1 MKRALGWGL
10 LALTLLAGCVPEQ
23 QVQTGGQCVPK
34 PAFQAPPV
42 NPCADSERVRL
53 TIVGDV
59 LLHWPIQQTGYK
71 YGFRKM
77 WAQADPYLAW
87 GDLTVGNMEGPIAPG
102 VNQSGRQVGDPG
114 PVYGTG
120 VYTGFPMFNYHPQIL
135 KELKASGFDLMTTAN
150 NHAMDRGSLG
160 ADLTL
165 REMAKAGLGAVG
177 TIRSGAARRFA
188 VRRGTA
194 LGTVSF
200 IGCSFSTNG
209 NPDPKRQVLLC
220 YGNRSEL
227 LSLVRQEAADPS
239 VAAVIVLPHWGQEYS
254 STPDTQQ
261 VALARDLAAAGGNGD
276 RGHPPP
282 RGAAVSPVEHGAR
295 AGGAGGLFHR
305 ELHRD
310 ADRNA
315 LARGGDGTAGNVQG
329 TGWQG
334 VNREPAGLDCRA
346 DVLHQNQILD
356 GDCSGRGHRGQGVAL
371 SPPVQNRTGVFST
384 ATGVSLG
391 RVFYGST
398 P

>member
-1 MKRALGWGL
+1 MLRTLGRGLMALM
-10 LALTLLAGCVPEQ
+10 LLAGCVPEQ

-59 LLHWPIQQTGYK
+59 LLHWPIQQTGYR

-87 GDLTVGNMEGPIAPG
+87 GDLTIGNMEGPVAPG
-102 VNQSGRQVGDPG
+102 VDQSGRQVGDPG

-160 ADLTL
+160 ADMTL
-165 REMAKAGLGAVG
+165 REMSKAGLGAVG

-227 LSLVRQEAADPS
+227 LSLVRREAADPS

-261 VALARDLAAAGGNGD
+261 VALARDLAAAGATAIVGTHPHAVQPFRLLNTGRGQVVPVVYSTGNFIAMQTEM
-276 RGHPPP
+276 PSIV
-282 RGAAVSPVEHGAR
+282 GAI
-295 AGGAGGLFHR
+295 
-305 ELHRD
+305 
-310 ADRNA
+310 A
-315 LARGGDGTAGNVQG
+315 LLEMCKAPNGKVLT
-329 TGWQG
+329 
-334 VNREPAGLDCRA
+334 VNRLGWIAEQMHFTKTKYWMEIA
-346 DVLHQNQILD
+346 
-356 GDCSGRGHRGQGVAL
+356 
-371 SPPVQNRTGVFST
+371 PVG
-384 ATGVSLG
+384 ATGDKGLPYRHLSKIAPG
-391 RVFYGST
+391 FSAQPQACR
-398 P
+398 

>member
-1 MKRALGWGL
+1 MKPALGWGL

-87 GDLTVGNMEGPIAPG
+87 GDLTIGNMEGPVAPG
-102 VNQSGRQVGDPG
+102 VDQSGRQVGGPG

-120 VYTGFPMFNYHPQIL
+120 VYTGFPIFNYHPQIL

-165 REMAKAGLGAVG
+165 REMAKAGLVAVG
-177 TIRSGAARRFA
+177 TIRSGAPRRFA

-200 IGCSFSTNG
+200 IACSFSTNG

-227 LSLVRQEAADPS
+227 LSLVRREATDPS

-261 VALARDLAAAGGNGD
+261 VALARDLTAAGATAIVGTHPHAVQPFRLLNTGRGQVVPVVYSTGNFIAMQTKMPS
-276 RGHPPP
+276 RV
-282 RGAAVSPVEHGAR
+282 GAMALLEMCKAPDGK
-295 AGGAGGLFHR
+295 GL
-305 ELHRD
+305 
-310 ADRNA
+310 
-315 LARGGDGTAGNVQG
+315 T
-329 TGWQG
+329 
-334 VNREPAGLDCRA
+334 VNRLGWIAEQMYFTKTKYWMEIA
-346 DVLHQNQILD
+346 
-356 GDCSGRGHRGQGVAL
+356 
-371 SPPVQNRTGVFST
+371 PVG
-384 ATGVSLG
+384 ATGDKGVPYRHLSKIASG
-391 RVFYGST
+391 FSAQPQAYR
-398 P
+398 

>member
-23 QVQTGGQCVPK
+23 QVQTGGQCVPE

-42 NPCADSERVRL
+42 NPCADAERVRL

-87 GDLTVGNMEGPIAPG
+87 GDLTIGNMEGPVAPG
-102 VNQSGRQVGDPG
+102 VDQSGRQVGDPG

-120 VYTGFPMFNYHPQIL
+120 VYTGFPMFNYHPRIL

-150 NHAMDRGSLG
+150 NHAMDRGTLG

-177 TIRSGAARRFA
+177 TIRSGAARQFA

-227 LSLVRQEAADPS
+227 LSLVRREAADPS
-239 VAAVIVLPHWGQEYS
+239 VAGVIVLPHWGQEYS

-261 VALARDLAAAGGNGD
+261 VALARDLAAAGATAIVGTHPHAVQPFRLLNTGRGQVVPVVYSTGNFIAMQTEMPS
-276 RGHPPP
+276 RV
-282 RGAAVSPVEHGAR
+282 GAMALLEMCR
-295 AGGAGGLFHR
+295 APGGKGL
-305 ELHRD
+305 
-310 ADRNA
+310 
-315 LARGGDGTAGNVQG
+315 T
-329 TGWQG
+329 
-334 VNREPAGLDCRA
+334 VNRLGWIAEQMYFTKTRYWMEIAP
-346 DVLHQNQILD
+346 
-356 GDCSGRGHRGQGVAL
+356 
-371 SPPVQNRTGVFST
+371 TGVTGDKGLPYRHLSKIAPGFS
-384 ATGVSLG
+384 AQPQAC
-391 RVFYGST
+391 R
-398 P
+398 

>member
-23 QVQTGGQCVPK
+23 QVQTGGQCVPE

-42 NPCADSERVRL
+42 NPCADAERVRL

-59 LLHWPIQQTGYK
+59 LLHWPIQQTGYR

-87 GDLTVGNMEGPIAPG
+87 GDLTIGNMEGPVAPG
-102 VNQSGRQVGDPG
+102 VDQSGRQVGDPG

-177 TIRSGAARRFA
+177 TIRSGAARQFA

-227 LSLVRQEAADPS
+227 LSLVRREAADPS
-239 VAAVIVLPHWGQEYS
+239 VAAVIILPHWGQEYS

-261 VALARDLAAAGGNGD
+261 VALARDLAAAGATAIVGTHPHAVQPFRLLNTGRGQVVPVVYSTGNFIAMQTEMPSRVGAMALLEMCRAPDGNG
-276 RGHPPP
+276 
-282 RGAAVSPVEHGAR
+282 
-295 AGGAGGLFHR
+295 L
-305 ELHRD
+305 
-310 ADRNA
+310 
-315 LARGGDGTAGNVQG
+315 T
-329 TGWQG
+329 
-334 VNREPAGLDCRA
+334 VNRLGWIAEQMYFTKTRYWMEIAP
-346 DVLHQNQILD
+346 
-356 GDCSGRGHRGQGVAL
+356 
-371 SPPVQNRTGVFST
+371 TGVTGDKGLPYRHLSKIAPGFS
-384 ATGVSLG
+384 AQPQAC
-391 RVFYGST
+391 R
-398 P
+398 

>member
-23 QVQTGGQCVPK
+23 QVQTGGQCVPE

-42 NPCADSERVRL
+42 NPCADAERVRL

-59 LLHWPIQQTGYK
+59 LLHWPIQQTGYR

-87 GDLTVGNMEGPIAPG
+87 GDLTIGNMEGPVAPG
-102 VNQSGRQVGDPG
+102 VDQSGRKVGDPG

-177 TIRSGAARRFA
+177 TIRSGAARQFA

-227 LSLVRQEAADPS
+227 LSLVRREAADPS
-239 VAAVIVLPHWGQEYS
+239 VAAVIILPHWGQEYS

-261 VALARDLAAAGGNGD
+261 VALARDLAAAGATAIVGTHPHAVQPFRLLNTGRGQVVPVVYSTGNFIAMQTEMPSRVGAMALLEMCRAPDGNG
-276 RGHPPP
+276 
-282 RGAAVSPVEHGAR
+282 
-295 AGGAGGLFHR
+295 L
-305 ELHRD
+305 
-310 ADRNA
+310 
-315 LARGGDGTAGNVQG
+315 T
-329 TGWQG
+329 
-334 VNREPAGLDCRA
+334 VNRLGWIAEQMYFTKTRYWMEIAP
-346 DVLHQNQILD
+346 
-356 GDCSGRGHRGQGVAL
+356 
-371 SPPVQNRTGVFST
+371 TGVTGDKGLPYRHLSKIAPGFS
-384 ATGVSLG
+384 AQPQAC
-391 RVFYGST
+391 R
-398 P
+398 